1 MHIHPPIQFL
11 CVNDRLAPS
20 SVVEPDCRRLKSA
33 FPSSVPMKRRP
44 GRCSAAFFE
53 NAPLGIFTVRSS
65 DVMHNDPEFSIVGWS
80 KRHNVKDRDFH
91 AGSSWL
97 C

>member
-20 SVVEPDCRRLKSA
+20 SVVEPDCRRLKKCVPLVSA
-33 FPSSVPMKRRP
+33 DEATSRQVL
-44 GRCSAAFFE
+44 GGIFE

-65 DVMHNDPEFSIVGWS
+65 DVMMSQRS
-80 KRHNVKDRDFH
+80 
-91 AGSSWL
+91 
-97 C
+97 